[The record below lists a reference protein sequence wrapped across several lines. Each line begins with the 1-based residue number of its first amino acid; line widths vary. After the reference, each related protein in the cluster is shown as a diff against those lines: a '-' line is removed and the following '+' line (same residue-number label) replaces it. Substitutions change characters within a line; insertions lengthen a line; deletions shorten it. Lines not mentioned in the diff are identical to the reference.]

1 MVNTAYREDI
11 FEYGEERDLI
21 YCVVRQG
28 ILYTKEIFFNQMNIS
43 EGLVF
48 FFPDMIVVLIAL
60 SLGLKGIPFML
71 ASSIKFLLLELLDY
85 GKI

>member
-1 MVNTAYREDI
+1 
-11 FEYGEERDLI
+11 
-21 YCVVRQG
+21 
-28 ILYTKEIFFNQMNIS
+28 MNIS

-71 ASSIKFLLLELLDY
+71 ASSIKFLLLELLDN